1 MMLQGNEI
9 AKMQKLTIVIAQIYR
24 VIFVATKTEV
34 QPTGWVP
41 AALHMLTHLN
51 FLQAL

>member
-1 MMLQGNEI
+1 MLQGNET
-9 AKMQKLTIVIAQIYR
+9 AKMQKLTIAIAQMYR
-24 VIFVATKTEV
+24 VMFVATKTEV

-41 AALHMLTHLN
+41 AASHMLTHLN

>member
-1 MMLQGNEI
+1 MTLQGNEI
-9 AKMQKLTIVIAQIYR
+9 VKTQETDNRDSRNMR

-41 AALHMLTHLN
+41 AALHILTHLK

>member
-9 AKMQKLTIVIAQIYR
+9 AKVQKPTIATAQIYR

-41 AALHMLTHLN
+41 AALHILTHLN
-51 FLQAL
+51 SLQAL